1 MFFKLYKGTKLHMAS
16 HSLSF
21 PLVFEEM
28 EFEEVE
34 ICKVIEIL
42 KRVEILKIISY
53 KNTVFSKLSDAPR
66 KRYNNSDENSDFVKT
81 YS

>member
-28 EFEEVE
+28 EIEEVE

-66 KRYNNSDENSDFVKT
+66 KRYKNSDENSDFAKT

>member
-1 MFFKLYKGTKLHMAS
+1 MAS

-28 EFEEVE
+28 EIEVE

-66 KRYNNSDENSDFVKT
+66 KRYKNSDENSDFAKT